1 MVDAS
6 RTSQASPARTTI
18 FPGRVSAEGREQ
30 DQACQGL
37 ATWFPERVAFASWP
51 SVLTRLPGVGR
62 DVDLGSVYSYL
73 NFGFVPA
80 PGSIFAGLLR
90 LPPGHLAKLRADG
103 SLVEPYW
110 DMTYPVWQQ
119 RHVDGA
125 GLP

>member
-1 MVDAS
+1 MVS
-6 RTSQASPARTTI
+6 GARRLRI
-18 FPGRVSAEGREQ
+18 VAERADE
-30 DQACQGL
+30 
-37 ATWFPERVAFASWP
+37 T
-51 SVLTRLPGVGR
+51 PGVGR

-73 NFGFVPA
+73 NFGFVPV

-90 LPPGHLAKLRADG
+90 LPPGHLAKLRMDG

-110 DMTYPVWQQ
+110 DMTYPVWQR